1 MNTMSTTNPVLRTLA
16 IAGATVVLAGGL
28 SACRDE
34 RSDAPPRQF
43 LPDMDDSPKFKPQTH
58 TDFFAEGRV
67 MRPDVKGAVAFGDRL
82 GQSERE
88 RAAFLKESVEAYQGI
103 DSKLPANADGTPQ
116 YVKFVPASVISDYID
131 ANPGKDGAAMSVDD
145 ALAAKIKR
153 GQERF
158 NIYCAVCHGSHG
170 EGGDPANFAGG
181 VVGRRWSYPVPS
193 FHDPKYSD
201 RAQKFGQDG
210 YIFHT
215 ILNGVPE
222 VDPAKPTKMPSYAD
236 KVNEA
241 DAWAIVLYL
250 RTLQAGWSEPTPPA
264 ATPAPAPKTSDAAPH
279 DAATPVASAPTPTNH
294 GEVKP

>member
-1 MNTMSTTNPVLRTLA
+1 MNTINTTNHVLRTLA
-16 IAGATVVLAGGL
+16 LAGATVVLAGGL
-28 SACRDE
+28 SGCRDE

-43 LPDMDDSPKFKPQTH
+43 LPDMDDSPKFKPQTR
-58 TDFFAEGRV
+58 TEFFAEGRV

-88 RAAFLKESVEAYQGI
+88 RATFLKESVEAYQGI

-116 YVKFVPASVISDYID
+116 YVKFVPASVISDYIE
-131 ANPGKDGAAMSVDD
+131 ANAKDGAAMSIDD
-145 ALAAKIKR
+145 AIAAKIKR
-153 GQERF
+153 GMERF

-201 RAQKFGQDG
+201 RSVKTGQDG
-210 YIFHT
+210 YIFST
-215 ILNGVPE
+215 ILHGVPDA
-222 VDPAKPTKMPSYAD
+222 DPAKPPKMPSYAD

-250 RTLQAGWSEPTPPA
+250 RTLQAGWKDPNPPA
-264 ATPAPAPKTSDAAPH
+264 AAP
-279 DAATPVASAPTPTNH
+279 ATPVAAATSPTNH